1 MKFYIFLLGILLLVA
16 GCKSTKNLSSVEE
29 SNIEF
34 VMPELKSTINVH
46 YDLNKQ
52 SLQDTFNRIIEQYLA
67 GDMEITSMG
76 MDVVI
81 EKAEEAEM
89 ELSGRKVLSKLPI
102 KLAVSKNT
110 ILNTINAEGVLE
122 LNFVTDVDIDSS
134 WNLVTKTNL
143 EHYEWTKEPSL
154 SLGVFSIP
162 VGKLAN
168 GIIEK
173 SKAEFESQIDK
184 SVNDQLS
191 IREKV
196 LDLLKYIEN
205 PIELDTVL
213 NSWVTIIPEYV
224 HMSEIVNYEEWF
236 NGNVTIQGRTKI
248 SEEKPKDHIP
258 GIRLPEFTW
267 QKDLDDTSHVNF
279 VLDISYASI
288 NKYLNT
294 NYRGKTFG
302 QDGRTITLND
312 IELYRKGAN
321 LVTRANVSGSVNGEL
336 YISGK
341 PIFDNE
347 KQAFYTDDVDI
358 DLKTKNVLHRA
369 GAWLLKGK
377 IKNQLKQ
384 LISFSIEENRNSIQ
398 RQLDSQIEKYNIKD
412 QLLLRADIKK
422 LKVNK
427 FVLGNEKIHS
437 FVTINLFLKA
447 IVQDMRLFD
456 NDINESKLKN

>member
-1 MKFYIFLLGILLLVA
+1 MLLA
-16 GCKSTKNLSSVEE
+16 SCKSTKNLSKVEE

-46 YDLNKQ
+46 YDINKK
-52 SLQDTFNRIIEQYLA
+52 SLQDTFNSIIDLYLA
-67 GDMEITSMG
+67 GDMELTSMG
-76 MDVVI
+76 MDIVV
-81 EKAEEAEM
+81 EKEQEAEI
-89 ELSGRKVLSKLPI
+89 ELSGRKVLSRLPI
-102 KLAVSKNT
+102 KISVSKNT
-110 ILNTINAEGVLE
+110 ILNKINAEGVLE

-134 WNLVTKTNL
+134 WNLITKTNL

-173 SKAEFESQIDK
+173 SKSEFEAQIDK

-213 NSWVTIIPEYV
+213 NSWVTLKPEYV
-224 HMSEIVNYEEWF
+224 HMSEIVNYEDWF
-236 NGNVTIQGRTKI
+236 NGNITVQGKTKI
-248 SEEKPKDHIP
+248 TEERPKDIIP
-258 GIRLPEFTW
+258 GIKLPEFTW
-267 QKDLDDTSHVNF
+267 QKDLDDTSHINF
-279 VLDISYASI
+279 VLDISYASV
-288 NKYLNT
+288 NKYLNA
-294 NYRGKTFG
+294 NYRGQTFE
-302 QDGRTITLND
+302 QDGKSITLNN
-312 IELYRKGAN
+312 IELYRKGSK
-321 LVTRANVSGSVNGEL
+321 LVTKANVSGSVNGDL
-336 YISGK
+336 FITGK

-347 KQAFYTDDVDI
+347 KQAFYADDVDI
-358 DLKTKNVLHRA
+358 DLRTKNVLHKA

-377 IKNQLKQ
+377 IKNQLKE
-384 LISFSIEENRNSIQ
+384 LMYFSIDENMKSIQ
-398 RQLDSQIEKYNIKD
+398 RQLDSQIGKYNIED
-412 QLLLRADIKK
+412 QLTLKADIRK

-427 FVLGNEKIHS
+427 FVLDNDKIHS

-447 IVQDMRLFD
+447 IIEDMRLFD
-456 NDINESKLKN
+456 NNIILLCNVAE